1 MPRLKNIINDK
12 ERKLQCV
19 MTENSIVYKI
29 PMGAENTNLGHYIE
43 WEIVDNNLVFRF
55 ATKKDVAPACNDSVL
70 SKLLVVEFN

>member
-29 PMGAENTNLGHYIE
+29 PIGVEEASLGHYIE
-43 WEIVDNNLVFRF
+43 WELVDNTLVFRF
-55 ATKKDVAPACNDSVL
+55 ATKKDTTPATDVEAL
-70 SKLLVVEFN
+70 SKLLTVEFK